1 MFKQVCMGLL
11 MAAALAVAVMVPGQ
25 EPVALVH
32 VERVHIM
39 EPGEDIY
46 QIARRYFKEQQEF
59 ENVNRWIY
67 AVRVANGL
75 DKSFQPGD
83 RIVIPLAV
91 PAK

>member
-1 MFKQVCMGLL
+1 MGLL